1 MRTNDYQAYDTE
13 EMYSYLGIKG
23 LEEYM
28 IKAGFRRNK
37 WLFAKLKEEFLGK
50 EYDLDTKE
58 FLKIFELYKTNE
70 NNYLK
75 IFEVGCG
82 YGRIGNVLMNQKNI
96 YYQGIELNET
106 FVNKFRSSWYDTS
119 AKNQIIKGNFLEM
132 PYRTSFDFILF
143 PWSVIGDFSE
153 NNGQLKALEKSKEI
167 LKPCGKIL
175 LDIPLDIINKISQY
189 RPAPFRIHEKYE
201 IGNLDFKHTNSYFYT
216 TLTNRNREIVE
227 LQKLE

>member
-1 MRTNDYQAYDTE
+1 MKNINYQAYDTE
-13 EMYSYLGIKG
+13 KMYSSLGIKG
-23 LEEYM
+23 LEKYV
-28 IKAGFRRNK
+28 IRTGFRKNK
-37 WLFAKLKEEFLGK
+37 GLFAKLKEEFLGN
-50 EYDLDTKE
+50 EYDIDTKE
-58 FLKIFELYKTNE
+58 FLKIFNLYNTEE

-106 FVNKFRSSWYDTS
+106 FVNKFRSFWNDTYS
-119 AKNQIIKGNFLEM
+119 NQIIKGNFLEM

-153 NNGQLKALEKSKEI
+153 NEGQFKALEKSREI

-175 LDIPLDIINKISQY
+175 IDIPLDIINKVSQY
-189 RPAPFRIHEKYE
+189 VHAPFKVHESYQIENFGFKY
-201 IGNLDFKHTNSYFYT
+201 TNSYFYT

-227 LQKLE
+227 LQKY